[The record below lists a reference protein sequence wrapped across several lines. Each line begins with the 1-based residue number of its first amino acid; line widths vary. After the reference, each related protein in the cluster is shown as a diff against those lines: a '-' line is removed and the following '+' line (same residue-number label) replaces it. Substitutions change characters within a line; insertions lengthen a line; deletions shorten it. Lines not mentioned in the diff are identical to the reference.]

1 MNALTEEKV
10 SPHLLRVTG
19 EVAAVSGSAIVARL
33 PRASVGDLC
42 YIRTRVGDHIA
53 AQVIGF
59 NDRTFALAPLS
70 EPSGIYPG
78 AQVATFGFS
87 ISIPVGECLKGRV
100 INALGAPIDRR
111 PLLVPGNTHR
121 PVYGRSQGPSDR
133 PLIDTVLATGIRAI
147 DGFCT
152 LGLGQRIGVFAS
164 AGVGKSTLLGM
175 LARNAKIDVIVV
187 ALVGERGREVREFI
201 DDTLGR
207 TGLERSV
214 VVVAT
219 SDEPSM
225 MRQIAPYTATTIAE
239 YFRDSGK
246 NVLLIIDSLTR
257 MARAVRE
264 TSLAAGELP
273 VRHGYTTS
281 VYTELPKLLE
291 RAGTN
296 STGSITSFCTVLT
309 NEEDDIDPLADE
321 VKSLIDGHIVLKK
334 DFASRGI
341 LPAIDITQSISRLF
355 TRLNHPEYIS
365 AARIVISALTRL
377 VKEREIVLMGGTPDP
392 ELAKIIS
399 MEKDLFGLIRQDS
412 NEAPELDRVRHTAA
426 ALALRLTS

>member
-1 MNALTEEKV
+1 MSPLTKHPV

-19 EVAAVSGSAIVARL
+19 EVAAVTGSSIVARL

-42 YIRTRVGDHIA
+42 YIRTRAGVEIA

-70 EPSGIYPG
+70 EPSGIFPG
-78 AQVATFGFS
+78 AQVSTFSSS
-87 ISIPVGECLKGRV
+87 ISIGVGEWLKGRV
-100 INALGAPIDRR
+100 INALGEPIDQKALLVNTNSRR
-111 PLLVPGNTHR
+111 PLYSP
-121 PVYGRSQGPSDR
+121 SQSTSDR
-133 PLIDTVLATGIRAI
+133 PLIEEVLTTGIRAI

-175 LARNAKIDVIVV
+175 LARNAKIDIIVV

-201 DDTLGR
+201 ETTLGAS
-207 TGLERSV
+207 GLQRSV

-296 STGSITSFCTVLT
+296 SKGSITSFCTVLT

-321 VKSLIDGHIVLKK
+321 VKSLIDGHLVLKK
-334 DFASRGI
+334 DFASKGI

-355 TRLNHPEYIS
+355 TRLNHSDYVS
-365 AARIVISALTRL
+365 AARIVIRALTRL
-377 VKEREIVLMGGTPDP
+377 VKEREIVLLGGTPDP
-392 ELAKIIS
+392 ELAKIMS
-399 MEKDLFGLIRQDS
+399 LEKELFDLIRQNSNDS
-412 NEAPELDRVRHTAA
+412 PELDTVRDTVT
-426 ALALRLTS
+426 ALALRLAC